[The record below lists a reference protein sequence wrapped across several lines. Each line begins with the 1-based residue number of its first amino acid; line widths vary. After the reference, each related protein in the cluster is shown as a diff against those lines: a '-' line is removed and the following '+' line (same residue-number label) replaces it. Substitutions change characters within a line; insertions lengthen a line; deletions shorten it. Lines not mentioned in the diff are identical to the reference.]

1 MAERLWRRRWSTA
14 AAALLGACGL
24 LVVLDGLTRPVAPPR
39 LLSVLGLMLLAG
51 SVVNWFIPWDRIR
64 PSYRLLP
71 AASVIVTLGIA
82 IFGADID
89 RSPGAPVGL
98 ATFAALV
105 MTYVGFV
112 SNPGMSLALSPVVL
126 LALLVAYWRE
136 PERLGLALPL
146 VAVPASAL
154 LAELVSLLHDR
165 TDEASQLNRRRAERF
180 ARLEHVL
187 RRFSRPSSIEAA
199 ARQVAGAAREIFE
212 VDRTTVVLR
221 DRDDRLIPVTDGPPS
236 PHDPTSDVAR
246 LVAEAIQGDQPTFVP
261 TREGATM
268 LVLPLPA
275 KDAPAGAV
283 LAYPIAPDDPVYTL
297 DLARLFGVQ
306 IGIAI
311 EHLYLIHELTEA
323 SRVDEL
329 TGIGNRRH
337 ADALLASLVPGDA
350 LVLIDLDGFK
360 AINDT
365 FGHPAGDQLLQTL
378 SAHLRACLRDSDT
391 SARLGGD
398 EFLIVARRA
407 HADPL
412 AVARRILDGWDYQR
426 HRSAGPTPTLSAGV
440 ALHEAGRTSAD
451 TFDRADQALY
461 EAKRRGKN
469 QAQLWDQAIGRRAS
483 GQRR

>member
-1 MAERLWRRRWSTA
+1 MAERFWRRRWSTA
-14 AAALLGACGL
+14 AAALLGGSGL
-24 LVVLDGLTRPVAPPR
+24 LAVLDGLTRPDPPPR
-39 LLSVLGLMLLAG
+39 LLTLLGLVLLGGSVL
-51 SVVNWFIPWDRIR
+51 NWFTPWDRLR
-64 PSYRLLP
+64 PRLRLLP
-71 AASVIVTLGIA
+71 AAVVLIVLVVG
-82 IFGADID
+82 IFGANVAGT
-89 RSPGAPVGL
+89 SAAPVGL
-98 ATFAALV
+98 AMVAVFV

-112 SNPGMSLALSPVVL
+112 SNPGMALAFSPIVL
-126 LALLVAYWRE
+126 LCLLLAYWRE
-136 PERLGLALPL
+136 PERLSLALPL
-146 VAVPASAL
+146 VAVPAAAII
-154 LAELVSLLHDR
+154 AELISTLTDRSL
-165 TDEASQLNRRRAERF
+165 EANELSRRRADRF
-180 ARLEHVL
+180 VRLEHVL

-199 ARQVAGAAREIFE
+199 ARQVAGAAREIFD
-212 VDRTTVVLR
+212 VTRTTVVLR

-236 PHDPTSDVAR
+236 PHDPSSDVAR
-246 LVAEAIQGDQPTFVP
+246 LVAEAIQGDEPRFVP

-268 LVLPLPA
+268 LVLPLPG

-283 LAYPIAPDDPVYTL
+283 LAYPISTTDQEYTL

-323 SRVDEL
+323 TRVDEL

-337 ADALLASLVPGDA
+337 ADTLLASLVPGDA
-350 LVLIDLDGFK
+350 LIVIDLDGFK
-360 AINDT
+360 TINDT

-426 HRSAGPTPTLSAGV
+426 NQSSGPTPTLSAGV
-440 ALHEAGRTSAD
+440 ALHDSGRTSAE
-451 TFDRADQALY
+451 TFDRADRALY

-469 QAQLWDQAIGRRAS
+469 QAQLWDPFIEERI
-483 GQRR
+483 